1 MIELVKIFVPKLVII
16 FMTLAASI
24 KTKSSS
30 KKYRRRNSSDLIN
43 EIAEK
48 IEIGIL
54 FGEYKPRE
62 HLTQEKLSSKYAVER
77 NVIRSTLKKLAE
89 NGTVEYFPN
98 RGVVVKEF
106 TAKGAKDLYTLRI
119 VLEGMAAE
127 MAASQID
134 KATIKKLESLSAQ
147 MQKDLTKRNLKEFI
161 LKHEKFHDL
170 LFAAANNS
178 YLLKIIKEL
187 ISASSSIR
195 YFSYSRFSLPGTKH
209 QLFEEHKRIIYFL
222 KKGNAKRVGE
232 IARAHIKAGINHYLK
247 HFFPHESL
255 MD

>member
-1 MIELVKIFVPKLVII
+1 MGL
-16 FMTLAASI
+16 
-24 KTKSSS
+24 
-30 KKYRRRNSSDLIN
+30 NSSNRNKKLSPKIYSRGNSFDLIN
-43 EIAEK
+43 EIAER

-62 HLTQEKLSSKYAVER
+62 HLTQDKLCTKYSVER

-98 RGVVVKEF
+98 RGVVVKEY

-119 VLEGMAAE
+119 LLEGMASE

-134 KATIKKLESLSAQ
+134 KATIKKLKSLSAQ
-147 MQKDLTKRNLKEFI
+147 MENDLKKGDLKEFI

-170 LFAAANNS
+170 IFAAANNF
-178 YLLKIIKEL
+178 YLFKVIKEL

-195 YFSYSRFSLPGTKH
+195 YFSYSRFSLPETKN
-209 QLFEEHKRIIYFL
+209 QLFEEHKSIIYFL
-222 KKGNAKRVGE
+222 KKGDAQRVGE
-232 IARAHIKAGINHYLK
+232 IARSHIKAGINHYLR
-247 HFFPHESL
+247 HFFPEETL
-255 MD
+255 MK